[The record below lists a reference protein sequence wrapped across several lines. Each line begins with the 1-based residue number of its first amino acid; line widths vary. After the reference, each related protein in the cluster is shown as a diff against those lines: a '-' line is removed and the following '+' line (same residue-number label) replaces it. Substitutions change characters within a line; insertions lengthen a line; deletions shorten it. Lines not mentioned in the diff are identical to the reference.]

1 MSNIHRRG
9 FASLTPEQRRA
20 ISSKGGLAV
29 DPTKRA
35 FKRNRS
41 LASKAGRKGGMR
53 RNFLTEADIEILY
66 YVGLDIGT
74 GFAVAHVAPD
84 ARRFSELAEAG
95 YLVLIPSDLG
105 DFHVYKLAQNGQQ
118 ALNRRTRGKGNDD

>member
-1 MSNIHRRG
+1 MSVSRRG

-53 RNFLTEADIEILY
+53 RNFLSEDDIEILW
-66 YVGLDIGT
+66 
-74 GFAVAHVAPD
+74 FVADRDRVDVEHLSDA

-95 YLVLIPSDLG
+95 YLTLIPSDLG